1 MPGNGLY
8 NSTTTKFFFQSGA
21 DYFFFVATFK
31 FRLQVYPLWPS
42 GSATLTMVFRRLELD
57 SSAKLTKIAKV
68 ASKRV
73 AAVPALRQ
81 VGTV

>member
-1 MPGNGLY
+1 MGCMCP
-8 NSTTTKFFFQSGA
+8 SPA
-21 DYFFFVATFK
+21 MVATFK